1 MRHFLYDSDEFDTV
15 DTDRVTVGSRPPSR
29 DREEGDQVEILEDS
43 DADGEDEMNTDSNN
57 IPSNFHLF

>member
-1 MRHFLYDSDEFDTV
+1 MTYSDEFDVTIDV
-15 DTDRVTVGSRPPSR
+15 DRIDDTGGRPPSR

-43 DADGEDEMNTDSNN
+43 DTDGEDEMNTDSNN